1 MNEKASP
8 LMPESATQA
17 LVTQAPSAK
26 LSINRRWLY
35 MLGGLFMVLVAGVA
49 VGEYLGWPFLAGPL
63 ARELTAKLERRV
75 SFSANENAESKVS
88 IRFLGGLRLN
98 SPLLEIAAPSWSK
111 APHLLLANDVVLEL
125 RYIDIWRAYR
135 DEPLRIKRLQANSLD
150 AHLERL
156 TDGRASWQFGKKS
169 TSNNP
174 VAIPTFGRLQVNK
187 GVLSYKDVPLQTS
200 IDADFSLV
208 NGEHSDSKADA
219 IDTSAN
225 TFLKANATGYYH
237 KLPLKF
243 ELVSSGTVSTKTIS
257 TKTASPKIAPMT
269 QNSADHSDK
278 VSQAID
284 AKNIAIKQ
292 LDSNGSDIKDKVE
305 SIPITLDLKAKVGRA
320 ALTFKGTA
328 ANALNMTDFAGHFD
342 LKGPSMA
349 AVGDLFGVTLPTTAE
364 FNTGGLINKQ
374 GGVWR
379 VKVDNLDIGA
389 SHLNGD
395 FRYATS
401 TYDADKSIPLLSG
414 TLGGSKLLLTDLG
427 PAFGTVPSAV
437 KRVKMLPTRPFD
449 LASLRAMDAD
459 ISVDIKYVD
468 LNTSFLEPLRPL
480 RGHLQLKS
488 GILSLR
494 DLDARTAEGRLWGNL
509 SLDGRGSKALWDSNL
524 RWDGVKLER
533 WVKQVRDDGLPPYIS
548 GRLNGQAVLKGQ
560 GISTA
565 EILATLSGNIRSELQ
580 DGAVSHFVIEV
591 AGLDLAQAMG
601 VLFKGDE
608 SLPVQCGIFDLIAK
622 EGVFRPHVMVVDTKD
637 SAVWVDGSLSLATEA
652 LNLRAIV
659 MPKDFSPLTLRAPLQ
674 IRGSFA
680 NPEVSLEKQPIGIK
694 LASSLFLGLL
704 NPLAALIPLFD
715 NGDTKEAKSRA
726 AGCEALMHR
735 SLNKPLTAQ

>member
-1 MNEKASP
+1 MNEKASQ
-8 LMPESATQA
+8 LMSDSATQV
-17 LVTQAPSAK
+17 LVTPEPSAK
-26 LSINRRWLY
+26 FSIRRRWLY
-35 MLGGLFMVLVAGVA
+35 LLGGFFMVIVAGVA
-49 VGEYLGWPFLAGPL
+49 VGEYLGWPFLAAPL

-75 SFSANENAESKVS
+75 SFSANENAENKVS

-125 RYIDIWRAYR
+125 RYIDMWRAYR

-150 AHLERL
+150 AHLERFA
-156 TDGRASWQFGKKS
+156 DGRASWQFGKIS
-169 TSNNP
+169 TSNNS
-174 VAIPTFGRLQVNK
+174 VAIPTFGSLQVNK
-187 GVLSYKDVPLQTS
+187 GVLSYKDVPLQTD

-208 NGEHSDSKADA
+208 NGDNNKAINA
-219 IDTSAN
+219 SVN

-237 KLPLKF
+237 KLPLKI
-243 ELVSSGTVSTKTIS
+243 ELVSSGTVSTKAVS
-257 TKTASPKIAPMT
+257 TKTASPKTASMT
-269 QNSADHSDK
+269 QNGTHHSDK
-278 VSQAID
+278 VSQALD

-292 LDSNGSDIKDKVE
+292 VDSNRSDIKDKVE
-305 SIPITLDLKAKVGRA
+305 SIPITLDLNAKVGRA
-320 ALTFKGTA
+320 ALIFKGTA

-349 AVGDLFGVTLPTTAE
+349 AVGDLFSVTLPTTAE

-437 KRVKMLPTRPFD
+437 KRVKVLPTRPFD

-468 LNTSFLEPLRPL
+468 LNTGFLEPLRPL

-565 EILATLSGNIRSELQ
+565 EILATLSGNIRSELR

-622 EGVFRPHVMVVDTKD
+622 EGIFRSHVMVVDTKD

-674 IRGSFA
+674 ITGSFA
-680 NPEVSLEKQPIGIK
+680 NPEVSLEKQPIGVK
-694 LASSLFLGLL
+694 LASSLFLGLI

>member
-8 LMPESATQA
+8 LMPESSTQA
-17 LVTQAPSAK
+17 LVTPEPSAK
-26 LSINRRWLY
+26 FSISRRWLY
-35 MLGGLFMVLVAGVA
+35 LFGGFFMVIVAGVA
-49 VGEYLGWPFLAGPL
+49 VGEYLGWPFLAAPL

-75 SFSANENAESKVS
+75 SFSANENAQNKVS

-98 SPLLEIAAPSWSK
+98 SPLLKIASPSWSK

-150 AHLERL
+150 AHLERFA
-156 TDGRASWQFGKKS
+156 DGRASWQFGKIS
-169 TSNNP
+169 TSNNS

-187 GVLSYKDVPLQTS
+187 GVLSYKDVPLQTD

-208 NGEHSDSKADA
+208 NGDKNNA
-219 IDTSAN
+219 IDASAN
-225 TFLKANATGYYH
+225 TFLKAKATATGYYH
-237 KLPLKF
+237 KLPLKI
-243 ELVSSGTVSTKTIS
+243 ELVSSGTVSTKAVS
-257 TKTASPKIAPMT
+257 TKTTSLKIAPVT
-269 QNSADHSDK
+269 QNGTDHSDK
-278 VSQAID
+278 ASQSLD
-284 AKNIAIKQ
+284 AKNMATKQ
-292 LDSNGSDIKDKVE
+292 VDNNLSDIKDKVE
-305 SIPITLDLKAKVGRA
+305 SIPITLDLNAKVGRA
-320 ALTFKGTA
+320 TLTFKGTA
-328 ANALNMTDFAGHFD
+328 ANALNMNDFAGHFD

-349 AVGDLFGVTLPTTAE
+349 AVGDFFGVTLPTTAE

-374 GGVWR
+374 AGVWH
-379 VKVDNLDIGA
+379 VKVNNLDIGA

-414 TLGGSKLLLTDLG
+414 KLGGSKLLLTDLG

-437 KRVKMLPTRPFD
+437 KRAKVLPTRPFD

-468 LNTSFLEPLRPL
+468 LNAGFLEPLRPL

-509 SLDGRGSKALWDSNL
+509 SLDGQGSKALWNSNL

-548 GRLNGQAVLKGQ
+548 GRLNGQAILKGQ

-565 EILATLSGNIRSELQ
+565 EILATLNGNIRGELR

-601 VLFKGDE
+601 VLFEGDD

-622 EGVFRPHVMVVDTKD
+622 KGIFRPQVMVVDTKD
-637 SAVWVDGSLSLATEA
+637 SAVLVDGSLSLATEEF
-652 LNLRAIV
+652 NLRAIV
-659 MPKDFSPLTLRAPLQ
+659 LPKDFSPLTLRAPLQ
-674 IRGSFA
+674 ITGSFA
-680 NPEVSLEKQPIGIK
+680 NPQVFLEKKPIGIK

-704 NPLAALIPLFD
+704 NPFAALIPLFD
-715 NGDTKEAKSRA
+715 YGDTKEAKSLTK
-726 AGCEALMHR
+726 GCEALMHR
-735 SLNKPLTAQ
+735 GLNKPLTSQ

>member
-1 MNEKASP
+1 MT
-8 LMPESATQA
+8 PE
-17 LVTQAPSAK
+17 PSAK
-26 LSINRRWLY
+26 LSISRRWLY
-35 MLGGLFMVLVAGVA
+35 LLGVFFMVIVAGIA
-49 VGEYLGWPFLAGPL
+49 VGEYLGWPFLVAPL
-63 ARELTAKLERRV
+63 ERELTAKLERRV
-75 SFSANENAESKVS
+75 SFSANKNAENKVS

-111 APHLLLANDVVLEL
+111 APHLLLANDIVLEF
-125 RYIDIWRAYR
+125 RYIDMWRAYCN
-135 DEPLRIKRLQANSLD
+135 EPLRIKRLQANSLD

-156 TDGRASWQFGKKS
+156 ADGRASWQFGKKS
-169 TSNNP
+169 TSKNS

-187 GVLSYKDVPLQTS
+187 GILSYKDVQLQTD

-208 NGEHSDSKADA
+208 NGDNNNA
-219 IDTSAN
+219 IDASAN
-225 TFLKANATGYYH
+225 TFLKAKATGYYH
-237 KLPLKF
+237 KLPLKI
-243 ELVSSGTVSTKTIS
+243 ELVSSGTVSTKAVS
-257 TKTASPKIAPMT
+257 TKTTSLKTAPVT
-269 QNSADHSDK
+269 QNGTDHSDTA
-278 VSQAID
+278 SQPLD
-284 AKNIAIKQ
+284 AKNMATKQ
-292 LDSNGSDIKDKVE
+292 VDNNLSDIKDKVE
-305 SIPITLDLKAKVGRA
+305 SIPITLDLNAKVGRA

-328 ANALNMTDFAGHFD
+328 ANALNMNDFAGHFD

-349 AVGDLFGVTLPTTAE
+349 AVGDFFGVTLPTTAE

-374 GGVWR
+374 AGVWH
-379 VKVDNLDIGA
+379 VKVNNLDIGA

-414 TLGGSKLLLTDLG
+414 KLGGSKLLLTDLG

-437 KRVKMLPTRPFD
+437 KRAKVLPTRLFD

-459 ISVDIKYVD
+459 ISVDIKYFD
-468 LNTSFLEPLRPL
+468 LNTSFLMPLRPL

-548 GRLNGQAVLKGQ
+548 GSLNGQAILKGQ

-565 EILATLSGNIRSELQ
+565 EILATLSGNIRSELR

-591 AGLDLAQAMG
+591 AGLDLAQSMG
-601 VLFKGDE
+601 VLFKGDD

-622 EGVFRPHVMVVDTKD
+622 EGIFRPHVMLVDTKD
-637 SAVWVDGSLSLATEA
+637 SAVWVDGSLSLATEKF
-652 LNLRAIV
+652 NLRAIV

-674 IRGSFA
+674 ITGSFA
-680 NPEVSLEKQPIGIK
+680 NPKVSLEKQTIGIK
-694 LASSLFLGLL
+694 LASSVLLGLL

-715 NGDTKEAKSRA
+715 NGDTKEVKSHA
-726 AGCEALMHR
+726 AGCEALMQR
-735 SLNKPLTAQ
+735 SLNKPLNAQ

>member
-1 MNEKASP
+1 MNEKASQ
-8 LMPESATQA
+8 LMSDSATQA
-17 LVTQAPSAK
+17 LVTPEPSAK
-26 LSINRRWLY
+26 FSISRRWLY
-35 MLGGLFMVLVAGVA
+35 LLGGFFMVIVAGVA
-49 VGEYLGWPFLAGPL
+49 VGEYLGWPFLAAPL

-75 SFSANENAESKVS
+75 SFSANENAENKVS

-125 RYIDIWRAYR
+125 RYIDMWHAYR

-150 AHLERL
+150 AHLERFA
-156 TDGRASWQFGKKS
+156 DGHASWQFGKIS
-169 TSNNP
+169 TSNNS

-187 GVLSYKDVPLQTS
+187 GVLSYKDVPLQTD

-208 NGEHSDSKADA
+208 NGDNNKAINA
-219 IDTSAN
+219 SVN

-237 KLPLKF
+237 KLPLKI
-243 ELVSSGTVSTKTIS
+243 ELVSSGTVSTKAVS
-257 TKTASPKIAPMT
+257 TKTASPKTASMT
-269 QNSADHSDK
+269 QNGTHHSDK
-278 VSQAID
+278 VSQALD

-292 LDSNGSDIKDKVE
+292 VDSNRSDIKDKVE
-305 SIPITLDLKAKVGRA
+305 SIPITLDLNAKVGRA
-320 ALTFKGTA
+320 ALIFKGTA

-349 AVGDLFGVTLPTTAE
+349 AVGDLFSVTLPTTAE

-401 TYDADKSIPLLSG
+401 YDADKSIPLLSG

-437 KRVKMLPTRPFD
+437 KRVKVLPTRPFD

-565 EILATLSGNIRSELQ
+565 EILATLSGNIRSELR

-591 AGLDLAQAMG
+591 AGLDLAQSMG
-601 VLFKGDE
+601 VLFEGDD

-622 EGVFRPHVMVVDTKD
+622 EGTFRPHVMVVDTKD
-637 SAVWVDGSLSLATEA
+637 SVVWVDGSLSLATEA
-652 LNLRAIV
+652 LNLRVIV
-659 MPKDFSPLTLRAPLQ
+659 LPKDFSPLTLRAPLQ
-674 IRGSFA
+674 IRGIFA
-680 NPEVSLEKQPIGIK
+680 NPEVSLEKQPIGVK

-704 NPLAALIPLFD
+704 NPLAGLIPLFD
-715 NGDTKEAKSRA
+715 YGDTKQAKNRA
-726 AGCEALMHR
+726 SGCEALMHKG
-735 SLNKPLTAQ
+735 LNKPLNAQ